1 MSPPPLELDLP
12 LLCFTSNRLL
22 KSTWDIIKFRKGDL
36 KTPFMCT
43 LHLLLTYNHGAN
55 SCFFFNNILL
65 QYRVA
70 DFSNVAAAIATGPA
84 VALGD
89 SVALP
94 KLANRMD
101 RHMKADKEHLG
112 RGADIVSDETQQ
124 QSLVLCSSRPAPWQ
138 GGR

>member
-1 MSPPPLELDLP
+1 M
-12 LLCFTSNRLL
+12 
-22 KSTWDIIKFRKGDL
+22 
-36 KTPFMCT
+36 
-43 LHLLLTYNHGAN
+43 
-55 SCFFFNNILL
+55 L

-70 DFSNVAAAIATGPA
+70 DFSKVAAAIAMGPA